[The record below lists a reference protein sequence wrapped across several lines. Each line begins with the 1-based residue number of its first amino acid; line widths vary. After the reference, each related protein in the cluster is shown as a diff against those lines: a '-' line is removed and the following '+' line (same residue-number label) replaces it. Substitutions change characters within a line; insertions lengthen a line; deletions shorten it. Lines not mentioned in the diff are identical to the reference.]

1 MLQCEIHGRAHK
13 AVAVGSV
20 SLRGELADQRSIH
33 ILRDT
38 TCSQS
43 VILASSLPFSEQSA
57 HGYGTVLHS
66 VEMGYIPRPVH
77 RVYVQS
83 KLVTGFFPVTVFPEL
98 PIEGNDFLMGNAIP
112 GGKVTPALR
121 GVQHFQCRDHTQ
133 TGNVTPSNLDL
144 YPIA

>member
-1 MLQCEIHGRAHK
+1 M
-13 AVAVGSV
+13 
-20 SLRGELADQRSIH
+20 ADQRPIR

-43 VILASSLPFSEQSA
+43 IILASSLPLSEQSA
-57 HGYGTVLHS
+57 HGYGTVLRS
-66 VEMGYIPRPVH
+66 VEMCYIPRPVH

-83 KLVTGFFPVTVFPEL
+83 KLVTGFFPVVPVCPEL
-98 PIEGNDFLMGNAIP
+98 PIEGIDFLMGNAIP

-121 GVQHFQCRDHTQ
+121 GVQHFQCRSHTQ